1 MNFLSIEDILEV
13 HALVIKKYGGITG
26 VKDLGR
32 IQSVVASQTQEVF
45 GIQPYDDIFMKA
57 GAVMRGLIQD
67 RPFTD
72 GNKRTAVVS
81 AISLLK
87 WNGIEL
93 VFKPKELEDF
103 AVKVAI
109 KKLSVKQISLW
120 LKNHC

>member
-13 HALVIKKYGGITG
+13 HTLVIKKYGGITG

-32 IQSVVASQTQEVF
+32 IHSVVASQTQEVF

-67 RPFTD
+67 HPFTD

-93 VFKPKELEDF
+93 AFKPKELEDF